1 MPKFIHAADLHLDS
15 PMRGLSRYDG
25 APEDELRLATREAL
39 KNLVRLA
46 EEERVDFVL
55 IAGDVY
61 DGDWKDYNT
70 GLFFA
75 SQMSRLRA
83 LNIPVVLISGN
94 HDAESQITKN
104 LTLPDNV
111 KRLSAKKP
119 ETFVL
124 EQFGVAVHGQSF
136 ETRAVTED
144 LSANYPAALRGA
156 LNIGI
161 LHTLAD
167 GQEGHDRYAPCTLDG
182 LCSKGYDYW
191 ALGHVHNRALL
202 RDADPLILFPGNTQ
216 GRHAR
221 ETEGKGCTV
230 VSYENGRILDATHRD
245 LHVARWMLLQI
256 DASKA
261 ASADDVL
268 ALAKTALRDTAT
280 KHGEKLIAARIEIR
294 GASRAHSDLMSD
306 PDCIVNEIRASA
318 TDVGNGQIWIEKVK
332 LLTTAHR
339 DLKAAINEDTP
350 LGAMLRS
357 ISTAASSAVLNDSI
371 RDELA
376 ALQEKLPIEL
386 TDPDG
391 VDPIN
396 LNDPAQLDAL
406 VNDARSLLIPR
417 LQSAWNGGV
426 QRAD

>member
-46 EEERVDFVL
+46 EDERVDFVL

-75 SQMSRLRA
+75 AQMSRLRA

-104 LTLPDNV
+104 LSLPENV
-111 KRLSAKKP
+111 KRLNHKKP
-119 ETFVL
+119 ETFLL
-124 EQFGVAVHGQSF
+124 EKFGVAVHGQSF
-136 ETRAVTED
+136 ETRAVTDD
-144 LSANYPAALRGA
+144 LSANYPAAIPDA
-156 LNIGI
+156 LNIGV
-161 LHTLAD
+161 LHTLAE

-182 LCSKGYDYW
+182 LCAKGYDYW
-191 ALGHVHNRALL
+191 ALGHVHTRAML
-202 RDADPLILFPGNTQ
+202 RDADPLILFPGNIQ

-221 ETEGKGCTV
+221 EVDGKGCTV
-230 VSYENGRILDATHRD
+230 VTYDNGQILNTRHRD
-245 LHVARWMLLQI
+245 LHVARWMLIQI

-261 ASADDVL
+261 SNADDVL
-268 ALAKTALRDTAT
+268 ALAKATLRDTAT
-280 KHGEKLIAARIEIR
+280 KYGDKLIAARVEIR
-294 GASRAHSDLMSD
+294 GASRAHSGLMSD
-306 PDCIVNEIRASA
+306 PDYIVNEIRSSA
-318 TDVGNGQIWIEKVK
+318 TDVGNGQIWVEKVK

-339 DLKAAINEDTP
+339 DLKAANNEDTP

-357 ISTAASSAVLNDSI
+357 ISSTASSSALSKTI
-371 RDELA
+371 RDELT
-376 ALQEKLPIEL
+376 ALQDKLPTEL
-386 TDPDG
+386 TDPEG
-391 VDPIN
+391 IDPID

-426 QRAD
+426 